1 VDKEEFIGL
10 LNDHRKL
17 IYKVCH
23 SYCQEAANRQDLEQ
37 EILFQLWRSIK
48 KFDGRVKLST
58 WIYKVALNTA
68 ITFHRNECKQKD
80 KKSGLD
86 VSVIALEENQEG
98 SEEEEKIALL
108 YQFIGQLNEMDKAL
122 MILYLD
128 NTKQKE
134 IAHIIGITESNV
146 ATKIARIKKKLKEQF
161 TNHITV

>member
-1 VDKEEFIGL
+1 MDKEQFIDI

-17 IYKVCH
+17 IYKVCN
-23 SYCQEAANRQDLEQ
+23 SYCQDAANRQDLEQ
-37 EILFQLWRSIK
+37 EILLQLWRSIK

-80 KKSGLD
+80 KKTRLD
-86 VSVIALEENQEG
+86 VSIISLEEHQEDR
-98 SEEEEKIALL
+98 EEEDKIALL

-122 MILYLD
+122 MLLYLD

-134 IAHIIGITESNV
+134 IAEIIGITETNV
-146 ATKIARIKKKLKEQF
+146 ATKIARIKKELKKQF
-161 TNHITV
+161 INH

>member
-1 VDKEEFIGL
+1 MDKEEFINI

-17 IYKVCH
+17 IYKVCN
-23 SYCQEAANRQDLEQ
+23 SYCQDTGNRQDLEQ
-37 EILFQLWRSIK
+37 EIVLQLWRSIK

-68 ITFHRNECKQKD
+68 ITFHRNECKQKN

-86 VSVIALEENQEG
+86 ASVIALAEHQEDC
-98 SEEEEKIALL
+98 EDEDKIALL

-122 MILYLD
+122 MLLYLD
-128 NTKQKE
+128 NTKHKE
-134 IAHIIGITESNV
+134 IADIIGITESNV

-161 TNHITV
+161 INH

>member
-1 VDKEEFIGL
+1 MDKEEFINI

-23 SYCQEAANRQDLEQ
+23 SYCQEASNRQDLEQ
-37 EILFQLWRSIK
+37 EIMLQLWRSIK

-68 ITFHRNECKQKD
+68 ITFHRNESKQKD

-86 VSVIALEENQEG
+86 VSVIALEQCQEDH
-98 SEEEEKIALL
+98 EEDKIALL

-122 MILYLD
+122 MLLFLD

-134 IAHIIGITESNV
+134 IADIIGITETNV
-146 ATKIARIKKKLKEQF
+146 ATKIARIKKKLKKQF
-161 TNHITV
+161 INH

>member
-1 VDKEEFIGL
+1 VDKEEFINI

-17 IYKVCH
+17 IYKVCN
-23 SYCQEAANRQDLEQ
+23 SYCQDTGNRQDLEQ
-37 EILFQLWRSIK
+37 EIVLQLWRSIK

-68 ITFHRNECKQKD
+68 ITFHRNECKQKN

-86 VSVIALEENQEG
+86 ASVIALAEHQEDY
-98 SEEEEKIALL
+98 EDEDKIALL

-122 MILYLD
+122 MLLYLD
-128 NTKQKE
+128 NTKHKE
-134 IAHIIGITESNV
+134 IADIIGITETNV

-161 TNHITV
+161 INH

>member
-1 VDKEEFIGL
+1 MDKEEFINI

-23 SYCQEAANRQDLEQ
+23 TYCQEASNRQDLEQ
-37 EILFQLWRSIK
+37 EIMLQLWRSIK

-68 ITFHRNECKQKD
+68 ITFHRNECKQKN

-86 VSVIALEENQEG
+86 TSLIALEAYQEDH
-98 SEEEEKIALL
+98 EQEDKMALL

-122 MILYLD
+122 MLLYLD
-128 NTKQKE
+128 NTKHKE
-134 IAHIIGITESNV
+134 IADIIGITESNV
-146 ATKIARIKKKLKEQF
+146 ATKISRIKKKLKEQF
-161 TNHITV
+161 INH